1 MLFFSSA
8 NIVILQEI
16 KAKKVI
22 FLAKSRCRYPCTRII
37 EGGDSSEA
45 EMQVLMRAVGQGA
58 YAVGQQ
64 TRRKGLTSETVFYK
78 LFEAA
83 FLGIGDG
90 VHLAEIA
97 LLGVQRGGET
107 EDEAGGYEVDD
118 ARGGEAVNLV
128 VQDVE
133 YAVAV
138 VGQLPAHLAVVVE
151 AAHNLGDV
159 KAGFHVE
166 VGEGLRGV
174 VKDVGVL
181 LLQQVHHLLHHPLGG
196 EDLVGAL
203 RWYVVEDVLGV
214 SLVAVGVAVAKGLV
228 VVRGPRDM
236 PPGGAVGK
244 QSFQHLAREL
254 QDMVLVYINIV
265 RHTNRVVVCVDAE

>member
-1 MLFFSSA
+1 
-8 NIVILQEI
+8 
-16 KAKKVI
+16 
-22 FLAKSRCRYPCTRII
+22 
-37 EGGDSSEA
+37 
-45 EMQVLMRAVGQGA
+45 MRAVGQGA

-78 LFEAA
+78 LGEAA

-107 EDEAGGYEVDD
+107 EDEAGGYEIDD

-128 VQDVE
+128 VQDVV